1 MDYYGNVTGTTQITD
16 EPICLQ
22 IDKVDLFTG
31 RPFPYVEFQLV
42 DQDDQIVRTIVA
54 YRGAEAQ
61 IEEAP
66 VYRSIV
72 ISNDDEYRIW
82 ARDGQ
87 DTFFVDENGHV
98 EFRYL
103 PKGEYRLIEVAPDGY
118 IAEEQV
124 VITLTDH
131 DGVSNPK
138 VVRVE
143 NCPTG
148 IKILKIDASS
158 GNPLMGAGFRIKIK
172 GENDFETLKF
182 RALDDGSY
190 FVDPDGNI
198 TDLMVDGN
206 GEITMYGVPLGDIW
220 VEECVTPDGY
230 FPISAQK
237 LTVTKEMSNSNP
249 YTMTIR
255 NNKFVKLGM
264 DSDWWEF
271 PALCGGI
278 LLLIVGAAVGIV
290 MIVRR
295 KRRMEA

>member
-1 MDYYGNVTGTTQITD
+1 MKCLPRLNRPNRRQSSFINKLTFRSRALKINDETFTFTVDYYGKVTGTTAITD

-118 IAEEQV
+118 IAEEQI

-172 GENDFETLKF
+172 GENDL
-182 RALDDGSY
+182 
-190 FVDPDGNI
+190 
-198 TDLMVDGN
+198 
-206 GEITMYGVPLGDIW
+206 
-220 VEECVTPDGY
+220 
-230 FPISAQK
+230 
-237 LTVTKEMSNSNP
+237 
-249 YTMTIR
+249 
-255 NNKFVKLGM
+255 
-264 DSDWWEF
+264 
-271 PALCGGI
+271 
-278 LLLIVGAAVGIV
+278 
-290 MIVRR
+290 
-295 KRRMEA
+295 